1 MEAIIGVIGTVIGTI
16 LGWLLNS
23 ISQRGKISAYV
34 SQWDNNF
41 KHNKL
46 LGKEP
51 TVLTEKIVSYNYSI
65 AIDFYNSSGETKIM
79 RDIKIVFRNNKK
91 SLVESMPDD
100 RSVSKTVGK
109 FTFYEKLSAVNI
121 PPKSVLTLKLRGDIL
136 SDAQKT
142 MPFWKTNK
150 VVLQY
155 KDESNK
161 EKSILLIKESF
172 EKYRESDTTE
182 VTEHG

>member
-23 ISQRGKISAYV
+23 ISQRGRISAYV

-51 TVLTEKIVSYNYSI
+51 TVLTEKIVSYNYSV

-79 RDIKIVFRNNKK
+79 RDIKIVFRNNKN
-91 SLVESMPDD
+91 VDII
-100 RSVSKTVGK
+100 
-109 FTFYEKLSAVNI
+109 AV
-121 PPKSVLTLKLRGDIL
+121 
-136 SDAQKT
+136 
-142 MPFWKTNK
+142 
-150 VVLQY
+150 
-155 KDESNK
+155 
-161 EKSILLIKESF
+161 SILLRLDF
-172 EKYRESDTTE
+172 QQR
-182 VTEHG
+182 HQRHR

>member
-23 ISQRGKISAYV
+23 ISQRGRISAYV

-51 TVLTEKIVSYNYSI
+51 TVLTEKIVSYNYSV

-91 SLVESMPDD
+91 SLLESIPDD

-155 KDESNK
+155 KDETNK
-161 EKSILLIKESF
+161 EKSILLIKENF
-172 EKYRESDTTE
+172 EQYIDSDTME
-182 VTEHG
+182 VTGHG

>member
-23 ISQRGKISAYV
+23 ISQRGRISAYV

-51 TVLTEKIVSYNYSI
+51 TVLTKQTVSYYYKI

-79 RDIKIVFRNNKK
+79 RDVRIIFRNNKK
-91 SLVESMPDD
+91 SLLESIPDD

-121 PPKSVLTLKLRGDIL
+121 PPKSILTLKLRGDIL
-136 SDAQKT
+136 SDVQRT
-142 MPFWKTNK
+142 IPFWGTNN

-155 KDESNK
+155 KDEANK
-161 EKSILLIKESF
+161 ERSILLMKENF
-172 EKYRESDTTE
+172 RQYIENDTTE